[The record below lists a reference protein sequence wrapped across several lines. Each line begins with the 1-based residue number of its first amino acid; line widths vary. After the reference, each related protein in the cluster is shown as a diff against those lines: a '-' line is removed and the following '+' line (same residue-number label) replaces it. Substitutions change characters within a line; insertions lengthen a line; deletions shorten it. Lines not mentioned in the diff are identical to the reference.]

1 MGMLDDFKATSL
13 DAKPEDLAAVGVS
26 ERVAQLTQS
35 EEFRAMQAREQ
46 IDNEAIDAMLQSDS
60 RLGAYR
66 LIPLEQLMYS
76 PAEWNQFTPLSDDMK
91 VQMAKSIL
99 LTGLQQPIVVREM
112 DETPTG
118 YQILAGNTRTEI
130 YRILRKAFNDQ
141 RFASIPAVVYP
152 YGKVDDETAKLIV
165 TDTNY
170 IQRAQLSKKDR
181 AFAIHEKLSYLRT
194 HGDVKALEKVAEELH
209 ISKPTTYFWDMV
221 HSLIP
226 ELFDLYDDGRLEL
239 RAAARLGTFP
249 AEIQQQLF
257 EEKEFLTN
265 SIILQIPAK
274 TKPERVLKKFHEII
288 EQLTQP
294 KPAEK
299 TTGEWH
305 MRRTKNSIHVTVKG
319 NHDGY
324 EPYVVLLPSS
334 KAKHFVKKYGDYLL
348 KEDTKELSDSD
359 AK

>member
-13 DAKPEDLAAVGVS
+13 DARPEDLAAVGVS
-26 ERVAQLTQS
+26 ERVAQLAKS
-35 EEFRAMQAREQ
+35 EEFRAMQAQES
-46 IDNEAIDAMLQSDS
+46 IDDRAIDAMMQHDS

-66 LIPLEQLMYS
+66 LIPLEQLTDS

-99 LTGLQQPIVVREM
+99 LTGLQQPIVVREL
-112 DETPTG
+112 DAKPTG

-130 YRILRKAFNDQ
+130 YRILHKALNDP

-194 HGDVKALEKVAEELH
+194 HGDVKALEKVAEELN
-209 ISKPTTYFWDMV
+209 ISKTTAYFWDRV

-226 ELFDLYDDGRLEL
+226 ELFDLYDEGTLEL

-249 AEIQQQLF
+249 ETIQQQLL

-274 TKPERVLKKFHEII
+274 TKPEHVLEKFHEII
-288 EQLTQP
+288 EQVTSP

-299 TTGEWH
+299 PTGNWH
-305 MRRTKNSIHVTVKG
+305 MQRTKNEIYVTVDG
-319 NHDGY
+319 DYGGY
-324 EPYVVLLPSS
+324 EPYVILLPSA
-334 KAKHFVKKYGDYLL
+334 KAKNFLKKYGEYLL
-348 KEDTKELSDSD
+348 TEDAEDASQSD
-359 AK
+359 AQ